1 MPEEKVPNWFK
12 RESFDVATIDFN
24 DRVPGVTMTIGDPTA
39 KETSE
44 MIATFRKNAALPNG
58 GSETEI
64 AAAWLK
70 AYAVE
75 IKGEQ
80 RIKVF
85 NTDLPAKGAQLDV
98 WTTWASSIK
107 HKHLTRLI
115 TGIGIFHKEAAE
127 VGND

>member
-1 MPEEKVPNWFK
+1 MPEVKVPNWFK
-12 RESFDVATIDFN
+12 RESFDVATIDFG
-24 DRVPGVTMTIGDPTA
+24 DRVPGVSLTIADPTA

-44 MIATFRKNAALPNG
+44 MIATFRKNADLPNG
-58 GSETEI
+58 GNETEI

-75 IKGEQ
+75 IKGES

-85 NTDLPAKGAQLDV
+85 NEDLPPKGAPLEK
-98 WTTWASSIK
+98 WTAFAAQIK
-107 HKHLTRLI
+107 HKHLTRMI
-115 TGIGIFHKEAAE
+115 NGIGMFHREAPE